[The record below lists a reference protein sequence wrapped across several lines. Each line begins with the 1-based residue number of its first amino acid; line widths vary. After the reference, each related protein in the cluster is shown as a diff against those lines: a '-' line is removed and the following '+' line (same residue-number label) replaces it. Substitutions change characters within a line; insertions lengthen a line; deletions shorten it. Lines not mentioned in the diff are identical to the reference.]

1 MATPITWQSIARPNF
16 DSVNKGLLQTA
27 ALFNSAVEGFKDPLK
42 EANATVQQNW
52 NQGKENNTNTLLN
65 KFAGFK
71 TAEEAQAAL
80 NSGAIAEMLGGFGAQ
95 VNGDAV
101 RAAQQNLVSNLQKKA
116 IEADVYDQ
124 NRLEISERPIVGQAQ
139 AAIARG
145 DLPAAELLMQNAS
158 PKTQAMLSKDVFN
171 RKLLDAEEERKNTK
185 SKSDA
190 DTAAG
195 QLKYWNDSTI
205 INAVDASTR
214 SKVADANI
222 KTLEAKANSSG
233 GAAAAA
239 REAEL
244 SRGPLSAGTMDT
256 PEGKANLVKILRDTY
271 LLTDNAIKDV
281 QENVNK
287 QYSDGKFKVQRFK
300 DGKPVLDKNNKPIFD
315 VYPLPTLAVVDSVN
329 KTSEWFDGKYW
340 SRRGDKAANVLQ
352 KMLSNPKYVNEE
364 VIPALALQRQAD
376 IQILMQRKNNVPS
389 GKSGAMTA
397 PVTSTENPLLIPED

>member
-1 MATPITWQSIARPNF
+1 MATPITWQSIARPDF

-52 NQGKENNTNTLLN
+52 NQGKENNTNALLN

-80 NSGAIAEMLGGFGAQ
+80 DSGAVAEMLNGFGAQ

-116 IEADVYDQ
+116 IEADTYQ
-124 NRLEISERPIVGQAQ
+124 QAQLAAAERERIGQAQ
-139 AAIARG
+139 TAIANGQYDDAKRI
-145 DLPAAELLMQNAS
+145 MQSLS
-158 PKTQAMLSKDVFN
+158 PKTQAVLSKDVFN

-190 DTAAG
+190 ATAAG
-195 QLKYWNDSTI
+195 QLKYWNDSTN
-205 INAVDASTR
+205 INAVNAATR

-222 KTLEAKANSSG
+222 RTLEARANSSG

-281 QENVNK
+281 LENVNT

-300 DGKPVLDKNNKPIFD
+300 DGKPVLDKNNKPIID

-329 KTSEWFDGKYW
+329 KTSEWFDGGFW
-340 SRRGDKAANVLQ
+340 STRGDNAANVLQ
-352 KMLSNPKYVNEE
+352 EMLSNPKYVNEE

-376 IQILMQRKNNVPS
+376 LQILMQRNNNVPS